1 MNALTKLDRGTASR
15 SAYRSRIAEGGVTAL
30 ALKDELE
37 KEVGTIFSSQWT
49 TRDGQVVPV
58 PTDLK
63 LSNDAIK
70 LNATVL
76 YADLSES
83 TAMVNRKTAAFSAEV
98 YKTFLHCA
106 GKIIRHFGGSITSY
120 DGDRIMA
127 VFIAGNKNTA
137 AVKTALKIHSARR
150 HIIQPALE
158 KQYPNANFTLKHTV
172 GIDSSA
178 LFVARTGVRGDN
190 DLVWVGRAANW
201 AAKLSDL
208 PDTHSTWITKQV
220 YDNMLDEVKI
230 AKDGRNMWELMVWNA
245 MNKETIY
252 RSDFWWTL

>member
-1 MNALTKLDRGTASR
+1 M
-15 SAYRSRIAEGGVTAL
+15 

-37 KEVGTIFSSQWT
+37 NHVKSIFSSVWT
-49 TRDGQVVPV
+49 TRDGKVVPV

-63 LSNDAIK
+63 MSNDAVK
-70 LNATVL
+70 LTGTVL

-83 TAMVNRKTAAFSAEV
+83 TAMVNQKTPEFSAEV

-106 GKIIRHFGGSITSY
+106 GRIIRSEGGSITAY

-127 VFIAGNKNTA
+127 VFIEGNKNTS
-137 AVKTALKIHSARR
+137 AVKAALKIHWARL

-158 KQYPNANFTLKHTV
+158 KQYPSANFKLKHTV
-172 GIDSSA
+172 GIDSSP

-208 PDTHSTWITKQV
+208 PDEYPTWITKEV
-220 YDNMLDEVKI
+220 HDNTLQEARI
-230 AKDGRNMWELMVWNA
+230 AKDDGRNMWEQMTWNA

-252 RSDFWWTL
+252 RSNFWWSL

>member
-1 MNALTKLDRGTASR
+1 LRRIVKRG
-15 SAYRSRIAEGGVTAL
+15 VNAL

-37 KEVGTIFSSQWT
+37 KEVGTIFSSQWA
-49 TRDGQVVPV
+49 TREGQVVPV

-63 LSNDAIK
+63 MSNDAVK

-106 GKIIRHFGGSITSY
+106 AKIIRYFGGSITAY

-127 VFIAGNKNTA
+127 VFITGNKNTA
-137 AVKTALKIHSARR
+137 AAKAALKIHSARR
-150 HIIQPALE
+150 HVIQPALD
-158 KQYPNANFTLKHTV
+158 KQYPTANFTLRHTV

-230 AKDGRNMWELMVWNA
+230 AKDGRNMWEQMVWNA
-245 MNKETIY
+245 MNQETIY
-252 RSDFWWTL
+252 RSNFWWTL